1 MVRVPAPRRARER
14 RSLSVPEPAVV
25 AENVSKCFRLY
36 KDRASSLKAL
46 VTRGRSRYEDF
57 WALRDVSLSV
67 PRGSAYGLVGHNGSG
82 KSTMLRLLARIHRPT
97 EGTIS
102 THGRISALLDL
113 GAGFHPEL
121 SGRENVYMNGAILG
135 LSKAQI
141 DGVFDEIVDFSG
153 LHDFIDS
160 PVKIYSSGMY
170 VRLGFA
176 VAVHVDPEILIID
189 EVIAVGD
196 MEFQRRCLDYI
207 YELRRR
213 DVTVLVV
220 SHSIQLIQ
228 TMCDRAAWLD
238 HGHLMAEGTALEV
251 TRRYVDHVNDDVVVD
266 PSQGD
271 HRGSGEIRVTGV
283 EFLDPA
289 GQPNAV
295 ASTGES
301 LTVRVRYHA
310 AEAVQDP
317 VFGLGLHSESGLQ
330 LAGPNTRVGGHVTG
344 TVDGDGYI
352 DYRIDRLAV
361 TPGTVV
367 LTVGVFDRHELHQFD
382 YLDFSFELH
391 VQPGKLPVPPGLIDL
406 GGTWSGPVAVT
417 RAGEGAR

>member
-1 MVRVPAPRRARER
+1 MV
-14 RSLSVPEPAVV
+14 EPAVV
-25 AENVSKCFRLY
+25 AEGVSKCFRLY

-57 WALRDVSLSV
+57 WALRDVSLTV
-67 PRGSAYGLVGHNGSG
+67 PHGSAYGLVGHNGSG
-82 KSTMLRLLARIHRPT
+82 KSTMLRLMARIHRPT
-97 EGTIS
+97 EGCIT

-141 DGVFDEIVDFSG
+141 DGVFDEIVEFSG
-153 LHDFIDS
+153 LHNFIDS

-189 EVIAVGD
+189 EVISVGD
-196 MEFQRRCLDYI
+196 MEFQQRCLEHI

-238 HGHLMAEGTALEV
+238 HGHLMAEGTALDV
-251 TRRYVDHVNDDVVVD
+251 TRRYVDHVNAEGVVD
-266 PSQGD
+266 PAAGD

-295 ASTGES
+295 VSTGES
-301 LTVRVRYHA
+301 LTVRVHYHA
-310 AEAVQDP
+310 REAVQDP
-317 VFGLGLHSESGLQ
+317 VFGLALHSESGLQ
-330 LAGPNTRVGGHVTG
+330 LAGPSTRVGGHVTG
-344 TVDGDGYI
+344 MVDGDGYI

-391 VQPGKLPVPPGLIDL
+391 VQPGKLPVPSGLIDL
-406 GGTWSGPVAVT
+406 GGTWIGPVAAT
-417 RAGEGAR
+417 RANEGAR